1 MNSAE
6 RNTSAADILER
17 GNHPQQQGETAST
30 IANDIDIAMSP
41 ITLYA
46 DALLEREQLDTRARQ
61 YVTSIRR
68 AADDV
73 AIAVARL
80 RELDRPRTQGP
91 EISDQRRTA
100 VPAARSLRVLLI
112 DDDPSLIESM
122 RSALIDEGHKVSTAG
137 GGQSGIDS
145 FRAARTAGMPYDI
158 VITDLAMPDV
168 DGRQVIASL
177 RAISPRTPIILL
189 TGWRHQLA
197 DRVERPPQVDRLLGK
212 PPRIRELRAA
222 LAELTSRRAEDRLE

>member
-1 MNSAE
+1 
-6 RNTSAADILER
+6 
-17 GNHPQQQGETAST
+17 
-30 IANDIDIAMSP
+30 
-41 ITLYA
+41 
-46 DALLEREQLDTRARQ
+46 
-61 YVTSIRR
+61 
-68 AADDV
+68 
-73 AIAVARL
+73 
-80 RELDRPRTQGP
+80 
-91 EISDQRRTA
+91 
-100 VPAARSLRVLLI
+100 
-112 DDDPSLIESM
+112 M

-137 GGQSGIDS
+137 GGQAGIDS

-197 DRVERPPQVDRLLGK
+197 DRVERPPNVDRLLGK

-222 LAELTSRRAEDRLE
+222 LAELTCRRATDHLA